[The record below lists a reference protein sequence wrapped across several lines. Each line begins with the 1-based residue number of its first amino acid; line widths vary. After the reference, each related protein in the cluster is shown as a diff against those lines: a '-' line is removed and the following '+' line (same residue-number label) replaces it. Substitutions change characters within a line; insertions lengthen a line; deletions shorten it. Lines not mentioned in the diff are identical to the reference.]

1 MKETQL
7 ELLLDFQ
14 IKIQPEA
21 SNDGISSLIPSMIR
35 EAVSVSPSSFRSA
48 PFEPHRDTANDPSYQ
63 EDIEFGR
70 LYSKTPAPNGRWI
83 DHKLKLDA
91 LGSLVIHRLMPELEQ
106 WKDAQRFHAAKY
118 WSALEVLLA
127 NLLDSYERS
136 QQLLIS
142 FKTAHKSVIHGL
154 RQVTNDRVAECVRFL
169 ESGDYIQVVSGRN
182 NQFDGIS
189 SWCTPRSKL
198 IALFEQT
205 QASIRLA
212 EGAPLAVVRERPA
225 KTYGADGKMHKET
238 GFVINFPPSS
248 REHNRLRL
256 AGEVLISYTETWCH
270 HTATLHGRYVTP
282 WLERIF
288 IEKTTLG
295 GRFYGEYQNLPKSER
310 DQILIDGEM
319 TVELDFKS
327 LHYAM
332 MYAKAGL
339 QLEDDPYSVEGFSRQ
354 TIKLVSL
361 ILANTSHLHVLKGQ
375 ITQSG
380 NPENQKLYP
389 ILKQKVAIYNEYKKR
404 GLVCKKPYIPNWFE
418 SYVEGVPTGMT
429 GDELVSAIQQRH
441 PDIAD
446 QFGKSDIGLK
456 LQYIDSQIMTHALS
470 HLDNIPVL
478 PVHDSLRCKVSDI
491 KQVREAMLWAG
502 RSVLGVALVITED

>member
-21 SNDGISSLIPSMIR
+21 SNDAVSSLIPSMIR
-35 EAVSVSPSSFRSA
+35 EAVADSPVSFRSA
-48 PFEPHRDTANDPSYQ
+48 PFEPHMDTANDPSYQ

-70 LYSKTPAPNGRWI
+70 LYLKTPAPNGRWI
-83 DHKLKLDA
+83 DNKLKLDA
-91 LGSLVIHRLMPELEQ
+91 SGSLVIHRLMPELEQ

-154 RQVTNDRVAECVRFL
+154 RQVTNNRVAECVRFL

-198 IALFEQT
+198 IALFDQT
-205 QASIRLA
+205 QASVRLA
-212 EGAPLAVVRERPA
+212 EGSPLAVVRERP
-225 KTYGADGKMHKET
+225 KKSYGAYGKVHKET
-238 GFVINFPPSS
+238 GAVINFPLYS

-310 DQILIDGEM
+310 NQILIDGER

-389 ILKQKVAIYNEYKKR
+389 ILKQKLAIYNEYRKR
-404 GLVCKKPYIPNWFE
+404 GLVCGKPYIPNWYE
-418 SYVEGVPTGMT
+418 SFIEGVPAGMT
-429 GDELVSAIQQRH
+429 GEELICAIQKRH
-441 PDIAD
+441 PAIAD
-446 QFGKSDIGLK
+446 QFGQADIGLK
-456 LQYIDSQIMTHALS
+456 LQYLDSQIMTHTLG
-470 HLDNIPVL
+470 HLANVPIL
-478 PVHDSLRCKVSDI
+478 PVHDSIRCRASD
-491 KQVREAMLWAG
+491 KARVRAAMLRAG
-502 RSVLGVALVITED
+502 RVVLGVDLVISD